1 MDQGHIQGD
10 SMVESYLH
18 HLLTPED
25 RTQFEAHLVD
35 CEACR
40 DRVLLAEMFHVRNG
54 LAHQNGHQ
62 EVQLAERDVEIIFS
76 NTPYQPRRVAALP
89 KRARFVAGLEPWQ
102 IWVILTAAAMLLV
115 LIPTSYFVLS
125 GR

>member
-10 SMVESYLH
+10 SVVESYLNH
-18 HLLTPED
+18 QLTPEE

-54 LAHQNGHQ
+54 LVRQAVSTPTMP
-62 EVQLAERDVEIIFS
+62 EVEVIFS
-76 NTPYQPRRVAALP
+76 NTPYRLPRVATLP
-89 KRARFVAGLEPWQ
+89 KRARFVASLEPWQ
-102 IWVILTAAAMLLV
+102 IWVILSAAALLLM
-115 LIPTSYFVLS
+115 LIPTGYFVLS

>member
-18 HLLTPED
+18 HQLTPEE

-54 LAHQNGHQ
+54 LVRQ
-62 EVQLAERDVEIIFS
+62 EPAAPEVEIIS
-76 NTPYQPRRVAALP
+76 PSSSYRPLRVTPLP

-102 IWVILTAAAMLLV
+102 IWVILTAAALLLV
-115 LIPTSYFVLS
+115 LIPTSYFILS